1 MKRLALAI
9 GLLAVC
15 ADRASA
21 APITW
26 SFDTTL
32 RLSSIEFSLTCPT
45 AMQPYLPL
53 HDTSVHG
60 TLTFDS
66 TSLDSNPDPTIGIYR
81 MGIWTL
87 EVPVFG
93 TTWTSLAGSLE
104 VGTVDAPTLG
114 AFMCHGCL
122 AAFGYFSANN
132 SNPAAPPA
140 PGGALPFEFRTFG
153 PQFVTDA
160 LPSGLAPFMA
170 AGGFFVGASDIH
182 ALPFEVHAVPEPGL
196 FPLAASGAGLLL
208 ARLRLRRVRTR
219 RADGLHVSP

>member
-9 GLLAVC
+9 GLVAVC
-15 ADRASA
+15 AGRASA
-21 APITW
+21 EPITW

-32 RLSSIEFSLTCPT
+32 RLYCVEFSLTCPT
-45 AMQPYLPL
+45 ALQPYLPL

-66 TSLDSNPDPTIGIYR
+66 TSRDANPDPTIGIYR

-104 VGTVDAPTLG
+104 IGTVDAPTLG

-140 PGGALPFEFRTFG
+140 PGGSLPFEFRTFG
-153 PQFVTDA
+153 PQFTTDA
-160 LPSGLAPFMA
+160 LPVGLAPFST

-182 ALPFEVHAVPEPGL
+182 ALPFEVRAVPEPGL
-196 FPLAASGAGLLL
+196 FPLAASGMGWALAGLGV
-208 ARLRLRRVRTR
+208 RRR
-219 RADGLHVSP
+219 RGRRSAGMNR